1 MQQKVLVF
9 GSCNLDMVFSVPH
22 IVLPGETIGASDVE
36 SNCGG
41 KGLNQAVAL
50 ARAGIPTAF
59 AGSIGA
65 DGASLRNMLNEN
77 GVDTKYLRDSDVP
90 TGRAIIQVAENG
102 ENAIVLY
109 HGANHDVTR
118 RQIDAAL
125 AEFAAG
131 DVLVLQNEI
140 SEIMYLIER
149 ASSLGLRIVLN
160 PSPFHAV
167 FRTVELSRLALLIVN
182 ETEAAGF
189 TGSAD
194 ADAFLHWT
202 AQNCPSLPCVLTLG
216 AAGSIYT
223 CGGVSVRQPAIAADV
238 VDTICAGDTFA
249 GYFLA
254 ARLRGQDVP
263 AALEIAARAAAITI
277 SRPGAAQSIPSAAE
291 LTQ

>member
-1 MQQKVLVF
+1 MRNKVLVF

-22 IVLPGETIGASDVE
+22 IALPGETIGAAGVALH
-36 SNCGG
+36 CGG

-65 DGASLRNMLNEN
+65 DGASLRGMLNEN
-77 GVDTKYLRDSDVP
+77 GVDTAYLLDSGVP
-90 TGRAIIQVAENG
+90 TGRAIIQVADNG
-102 ENAIVLY
+102 ENSIVLY
-109 HGANHDVTR
+109 PGANQDITR
-118 RQIDAAL
+118 QQIDAAL
-125 AEFAAG
+125 SEFSAG
-131 DVLVLQNEI
+131 DVIVLQNEI
-140 SEIMYLIER
+140 SEIIYLIER

-160 PSPFHAV
+160 PSPFNAV
-167 FRTVELSRLALLIVN
+167 FRTVDLSRLALLIVN

-194 ADAFLHWT
+194 TDAFLQWA

-216 AAGSIYT
+216 AAGSVYT
-223 CGGVSVRQPAIAADV
+223 CDGYIVRQPAIKADV
-238 VDTICAGDTFA
+238 VDTTCAGDTFT

-263 AALEIAARAAAITI
+263 AALEIAARAAALTI
-277 SRPGAAQSIPSAAE
+277 SQPGAAESIPLAE
-291 LTQ
+291 QLAK

>member
-1 MQQKVLVF
+1 MRQKVLVF

-22 IVLPGETIGASDVE
+22 IGMPGETIAAADVAE
-36 SNCGG
+36 HCGG
-41 KGLNQAVAL
+41 KGLNQAIAL

-65 DGASLRNMLNEN
+65 DGTSLRNMLNEN
-77 GVDTKYLRDSDVP
+77 GIDTTYLRESDVP

-118 RQIDAAL
+118 QQIDAVL
-125 AEFAAG
+125 SEFAAG
-131 DVLVLQNEI
+131 DVIVLQNEI
-140 SEIMYLIER
+140 SEIIYLIER

-167 FRTVELSRLALLIVN
+167 FRTVALSRLALLIVN

-194 ADAFLHWT
+194 ADAFLQWT
-202 AQNCPSLPCVLTLG
+202 ANNCPSLPCVLTLG
-216 AAGSIYT
+216 AAGSVYT
-223 CGGVSVRQPAIAADV
+223 CDGYIVRQPAIETHV
-238 VDTICAGDTFA
+238 VDTTCAGDTFT

-263 AALEIAARAAAITI
+263 AALEIAARAAALTI
-277 SRPGAAQSIPSAAE
+277 SQPGAAESIPSVVQLAK
-291 LTQ
+291 

>member
-1 MQQKVLVF
+1 MRQKVLVF

-22 IVLPGETIGASDVE
+22 IALPGETIGASDVAVH
-36 SNCGG
+36 CGG

-90 TGRAIIQVAENG
+90 TGRAIIQVADNG

-109 HGANHDVTR
+109 HGANYDVTR
-118 RQIDAAL
+118 QQIDDTL
-125 AEFAAG
+125 AEFQAG
-131 DVLVLQNEI
+131 DVIVLQNEI
-140 SEIMYLIER
+140 SEIIYLIER
-149 ASSLGLRIVLN
+149 ASSLGMRIVLN
-160 PSPFHAV
+160 PSPFHSV

-189 TGSAD
+189 TGSSD
-194 ADAFLHWT
+194 TDAFLQWT
-202 AQNCPSLPCVLTLG
+202 EQNCPSLPCVLTLG
-216 AAGSIYT
+216 ETGSVYT
-223 CGGVSVRQPAIAADV
+223 CGGVTIRQPAIAADV
-238 VDTICAGDTFA
+238 VDTTCAGDTFT

-254 ARLRGQDVP
+254 ARLRGKDVP
-263 AALEIAARAAAITI
+263 AALEIAARAASLTI
-277 SRPGAAQSIPSAAE
+277 SQPGAAQSIPLAAQ
-291 LTQ
+291 LTL